1 MTAGPDEQDLASLK
15 GRTMPVRDILD
26 LFRVR
31 VRDHRSVHL
40 ISQALRDAGL
50 TTLPDF
56 AVCGLRSNV
65 DVVPLTAVPA
75 RATPAGTGGED
86 EDGNGDGDEEALPS
100 HALPQRL
107 LLGDIPSAR
116 RGVVSVN
123 PGTPLAQ
130 ATFLMRTEAVSQV
143 PVTTGMAQI
152 HGVVTWGSVARMY
165 EAGKPPMLDNAME
178 KDSLPL
184 SDARQELFA
193 ALPVIREHGYLLVRG
208 DDGCLSGIVTAADV
222 TERFEGAARPFFIVG
237 EIESLLRRCL
247 GAALDQEAIKAVQTN
262 KKAEHR
268 TGQVS
273 DLMFGDYLR
282 LLDGEQPKQSLAE
295 RADRNWEALKWPN
308 MPREQFIGRLKRVK
322 DIRNRIAHFD
332 EKPLPEQMIEEL
344 TTFAKVLRAFAP

>member
-1 MTAGPDEQDLASLK
+1 MTARPGEWDLAALK
-15 GRTMPVRDILD
+15 GRTVPVQDILD
-26 LFRVR
+26 LFGVR
-31 VRDHRSVHL
+31 VRDHRTVHA
-40 ISQALRDAGL
+40 ISQALTDAGL

-56 AVCGLRSNV
+56 AVCGLRSSV
-65 DVVPLTAVPA
+65 DVVPLASVPA
-75 RATPAGTGGED
+75 QPEQPETA
-86 EDGNGDGDEEALPS
+86 DEEEESLPS

-116 RGVVSVN
+116 RGVACVG

-130 ATFLMRTEAVSQV
+130 ATFMMRTQGLSQV

-152 HGVVTWGSVARMY
+152 HGVVTWGSVAKMY
-165 EAGKPPMLDNAME
+165 EAGKPPTLDNAME

-184 SDARQELFA
+184 ADARQEFFA
-193 ALPVIREHGYLLVRG
+193 ALPVIRENGYLLVRG

-247 GAALDQEAIKAVQTN
+247 GTALDQEAIRAVQTN
-262 KKAEHR
+262 KKPEHR

-273 DLMFGDYLR
+273 DLMFGDYLK
-282 LLDGEQPKQSLAE
+282 LLDGEQTKQSMAE
-295 RADRNWEALKWPN
+295 RADRNWQALQWPN

-332 EKPLPEQMIEEL
+332 QKPLPQHMLDEL
-344 TTFAKVLRAFAP
+344 TTFAKVLREFVA

>member
-1 MTAGPDEQDLASLK
+1 MTTRPSEQDVASLK
-15 GRTMPVRDILD
+15 GRTVPVQDILD

-31 VRDHRSVHL
+31 VRDHRTVHL
-40 ISQALRDAGL
+40 ISQALTDAGL

-65 DVVPLTAVPA
+65 DVVPLASVPTQG
-75 RATPAGTGGED
+75 TPADPDD
-86 EDGNGDGDEEALPS
+86 EEEEEALPS

-116 RGVVSVN
+116 RGLVSVG

-130 ATFLMRTEAVSQV
+130 ATFLMKTEGVSQI
-143 PVTTGMAQI
+143 PVTTGMAKV

-165 EAGKPPMLDNAME
+165 EAGKPPTLDNAME

-184 SDARQELFA
+184 ADARQEFFS

-208 DDGCLSGIVTAADV
+208 DDGCLSGIVTAADI
-222 TERFEGAARPFFIVG
+222 TDRFEGAARPFFIVG

-247 GAALDQEAIKAVQTN
+247 GAALDQEDIRAVQTN
-262 KKAEHR
+262 KKPEHR
-268 TGQVS
+268 SGQVS
-273 DLMFGDYLR
+273 DLMFGDYLK
-282 LLDGEQPKQSLAE
+282 LLDGDQTKQSMAE
-295 RADRNWEALKWPN
+295 RADANWEALKWPN

-332 EKPLPEQMIEEL
+332 EKPLPPEMLDEL
-344 TTFAKVLRAFAP
+344 TTFAKVLRAFVP

>member
-1 MTAGPDEQDLASLK
+1 MTTRPSEHDLASLK
-15 GRTMPVRDILD
+15 GRTMPVQDILD

-31 VRDHRSVHL
+31 VRDHRTVHL
-40 ISQALRDAGL
+40 ISQALTDAGL

-65 DVVPLTAVPA
+65 DVVPLASVPA
-75 RATPAGTGGED
+75 QATPAD
-86 EDGNGDGDEEALPS
+86 PDDEEEEEGLPS
-100 HALPQRL
+100 QALPQRL

-116 RGVVSVN
+116 RGLVSVG

-130 ATFLMRTEAVSQV
+130 ATFLMRTEGVSQI

-152 HGVVTWGSVARMY
+152 HGVVTWGSVAKMY
-165 EAGKPPMLDNAME
+165 EAGKPPTLDNAME

-184 SDARQELFA
+184 ADARQEFFA

-208 DDGCLSGIVTAADV
+208 DDGCLSGIVTAADI
-222 TERFEGAARPFFIVG
+222 TDRFEGAARPFFIVG

-247 GAALDQEAIKAVQTN
+247 GAALDQETIKAVQTN
-262 KKAEHR
+262 KKPEHR

-273 DLMFGDYLR
+273 DLMFGDYLK
-282 LLDGEQPKQSLAE
+282 LLDGDQTKQAMAE
-295 RADRNWEALKWPN
+295 RADANWEALKWPN

-332 EKPLPEQMIEEL
+332 EKPLPQEMLDEL
-344 TTFAKVLRAFAP
+344 TTFAKVLRAFVS